1 MIKTIFATKNK
12 KSGNF
17 NAPMFYDFPKENAAE
32 VFTISAKE
40 TPDAGVEAIKELE
53 VYYLGTLD
61 TKTGVIVSELEYVL
75 DLASVLTDHG
85 NEN

>member
-40 TPDAGVEAIKELE
+40 TPDQGVEAVKELE

-61 TKTGVIVSELEYVL
+61 TKTGAIVSEIEYII
-75 DLASVLTDHG
+75 DLGSVLTDHG
-85 NEN
+85 KEN

>member
-17 NAPMFYDFPKENAAE
+17 NAPMYYDFPKENAAE
-32 VFTISAKE
+32 VFSVSAKE
-40 TPDAGVEAIKELE
+40 TPEQGKEAVKELE

-61 TKTGVIVSELEYVL
+61 TKTGVIVSDIEYII
-75 DLASVLTDHG
+75 DLGSVLND
-85 NEN
+85 NNAN

>member
-17 NAPMFYDFPKENAAE
+17 NIPMFYDFPKENAAE
-32 VFTISAKE
+32 VFTISAQE
-40 TPDAGVEAIKELE
+40 TPEQGKEAVKELE

-61 TKTGVIVSELEYVL
+61 TKTGVIVSEPEYII
-75 DLASVLTDHG
+75 DLGSVLTDHG
-85 NEN
+85 KN

>member
-40 TPDAGVEAIKELE
+40 TPAQGKEAVKELE

-61 TKTGVIVSELEYVL
+61 TKTGVIVSEIEYII
-75 DLASVLTDHG
+75 DLGSVLND
-85 NEN
+85 NNAK

>member
-1 MIKTIFATKNK
+1 MIKQVFATKNK

-17 NAPMFYDFPKENAAE
+17 NVPQFYDFPKENAAE

-40 TPDAGVEAIKELE
+40 TPKEGLEAVKELE

-61 TKTGVIVSELEYVL
+61 TKTGVIVSEVEYIL
-75 DLASVLTDHG
+75 DLGAVVDGQETD
-85 NEN
+85 